1 MINLK
6 FSSTEEF
13 ETLFRKKNTQVTDG
27 IVLGIEKA
35 LTNQKKQA
43 ELFNISFDDVE
54 LAYEITLPQSQWTIA
69 LQSCLD
75 FYHEKGDE
83 TDKCI
88 DTWKL
93 LEACKIMTE

>member
-27 IVLGIEKA
+27 IVLGVEKA

-75 FYHEKGDE
+75 FYHEKGGE

>member
-43 ELFNISFDDVE
+43 ELFNISFV
-54 LAYEITLPQSQWTIA
+54 LIHGSY
-69 LQSCLD
+69 
-75 FYHEKGDE
+75 
-83 TDKCI
+83 
-88 DTWKL
+88 
-93 LEACKIMTE
+93 